1 MVEIIGLV
9 TIGSLVWLLAWA
21 MAVESEA
28 ERRRTSSGVAP
39 AQSGTVA
46 RPVMPGSR
54 AA

>member
-28 ERRRTSSGVAP
+28 ERRRTSSGVAS
-39 AQSGTVA
+39 AQSGAVA
-46 RPVMPGSR
+46 RPVMPESR